1 MIGLLAQS
9 TRPFP
14 DWEWLARA
22 RNIERIREA
31 FLQHLELTVLAVLIG
46 LLIAAPLAIAA
57 VRWRRLYKPLL
68 TFTGVL
74 FTIPSLALFVML
86 LAFLNTGLGRTTSLI
101 GLVIY
106 TLLILF
112 RNTAVGLDGVDPEVR
127 EAAQAMG
134 HTRTQQLWRI
144 ELPVALPVIIAGI
157 RIATVTTIGLVTITA
172 LIGQGGLGQLFLTGF
187 QRQDPTQLMVG
198 FVLSVALAI
207 VADLTLVGVQRV
219 VTPWSR
225 AGR

>member
-1 MIGLLAQS
+1 VTAVLAQT
-9 TRPFP
+9 TRSFP
-14 DWEWLARA
+14 DWEWLANP
-22 RNIERIREA
+22 RNTDRIRDA
-31 FLQHLELTVLAVLIG
+31 FMQHLELTVLAVVIG
-46 LLIAAPLAIAA
+46 FVIAAPLAIAA
-57 VRWRRLYKPLL
+57 VRWRPLYKPLL

-74 FTIPSLALFVML
+74 FTIPSLALFVLL

-127 EAAQAMG
+127 EAAEAMG
-134 HTRTQQLWRI
+134 HTRTQQLLRV

-172 LIGQGGLGQLFLTGF
+172 LIGQGGLGQLFLMGF
-187 QRQDPTQLMVG
+187 QRRNATALLVG
-198 FVLSVALAI
+198 FLLSVILAV
-207 VADLTLVGVQRV
+207 VADLGLVGAQRLA
-219 VTPWSR
+219 TPWSR
-225 AGR
+225 ERG